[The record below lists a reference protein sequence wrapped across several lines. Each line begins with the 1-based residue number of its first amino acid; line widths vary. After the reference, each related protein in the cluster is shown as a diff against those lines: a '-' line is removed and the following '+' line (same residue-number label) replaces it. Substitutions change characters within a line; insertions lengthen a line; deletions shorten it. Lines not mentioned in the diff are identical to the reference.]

1 MPMRVACSIALLS
14 CSAEAFQVPVRPGAL
29 ASARHAAP
37 AMQFGFSDARRKEN
51 LPKGWKKVPSNSR
64 PGQFSYLEIKTGKRY
79 DRAPMQNV
87 YDDEE
92 DTYASRFAF
101 WKPDAPETSLDDVE
115 AAGFAPGG
123 KDLAND
129 GLYLYA
135 AFIPFLLFCASYF
148 FGLFGDGYGRGNF

>member
-1 MPMRVACSIALLS
+1 
-14 CSAEAFQVPVRPGAL
+14 
-29 ASARHAAP
+29 
-37 AMQFGFSDARRKEN
+37 MQFGFSDARRKEN

-101 WKPDAPETSLDDVE
+101 WKPDVS
-115 AAGFAPGG
+115 
-123 KDLAND
+123 
-129 GLYLYA
+129 
-135 AFIPFLLFCASYF
+135 
-148 FGLFGDGYGRGNF
+148 